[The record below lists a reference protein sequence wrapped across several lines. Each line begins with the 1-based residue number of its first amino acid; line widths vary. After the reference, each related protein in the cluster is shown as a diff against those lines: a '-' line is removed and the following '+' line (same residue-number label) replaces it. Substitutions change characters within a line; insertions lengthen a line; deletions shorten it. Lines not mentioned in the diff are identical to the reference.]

1 MSFGLVFTC
10 LYLIATFVRPQELFL
25 QLAGH
30 NIMDWL
36 GGLALGA
43 TLLDVLTGARPSLR
57 QVQTILLTFFVFW
70 SAFSIAAAWRWLGG
84 AVLALQALSVD
95 VFIFVLVAL
104 NAQRIGK
111 LDAIRY
117 VTIAAVLVTV
127 AVGLHAYYRG
137 PTESR
142 FVMTQRAR
150 AAESQGGALSRMGA
164 VFMGRT
170 AGSVADSEETGGGGA
185 PSDEDA
191 GDGERA
197 AAGPQVRRLRA
208 LGFLNDPNDFAQ
220 ALVALLPIAFLAWRP
235 RSPFRILLLV
245 LMPTA
250 VLLWAVWLTRS
261 RGGLIALVGLCWFAV
276 SERLTPRW
284 ASLMRWVGIA
294 GLLIV
299 LIVFFRSGADGS
311 AMGRLEAW
319 SAGLQMLKGSPV
331 WGVGFG
337 TFGEE
342 HELVAH
348 NSFVHCFAELGLVGY
363 FLWLGGIV
371 ATLWSLDRIRQSP
384 DVDPNARRWA
394 TALRASLVAFL
405 IGALFLSRT
414 YSVTLYF
421 LLGLATA
428 LAAGVSTARSPSGFS
443 MPLVKVAVRTASVLV
458 VSILLTYLVILVG
471 R

>member
-1 MSFGLVFTC
+1 MIFGLVFTS
-10 LYLIATFVRPQELFL
+10 LYLIATFLRPQELFPE
-25 QLAGH
+25 LAGY

-36 GGLALGA
+36 GALALVA
-43 TLLDVLTGARPSLR
+43 TLFDVLTGARPSVR
-57 QVQTILLTFFVFW
+57 HAQTILLAFFVFW
-70 SAFSIAAAWRWLGG
+70 SAFTVAAAWRWLGG
-84 AVLALQALSVD
+84 AAFAFQALSID
-95 VFIFVLVAL
+95 VFIFVLIVL
-104 NAQRIGK
+104 NGHRIGK
-111 LDAIRY
+111 LDVMRY
-117 VTIAAVLVTV
+117 VTVAAVLVTV
-127 AVGLHAYYRG
+127 AFGLRAYYRG

-150 AAESQGGALSRMGA
+150 SAESQGGVLSRMGA
-164 VFMGRT
+164 VLMGRT
-170 AGSVADSEETGGGGA
+170 AGSVVDGEETDPQGGFDGDVGG
-185 PSDEDA
+185 
-191 GDGERA
+191 GERA
-197 AAGPQVRRLRA
+197 QAGPRVRRLRA

-245 LMPTA
+245 LVPTA
-250 VLLWAVWLTRS
+250 VMLWAVWLTRS
-261 RGGLIALVGLCWFAV
+261 RGGLIALFGLCWFAV

-284 ASLMRWVGIA
+284 GSLMRWLGSF

-363 FLWLGGIV
+363 FLWLGAII
-371 ATLWSLDRIRQSP
+371 ATLWSLDRIRQTP
-384 DVDPNARRWA
+384 DVDPDAVRWA

-421 LLGLATA
+421 ILGLATA
-428 LAAGVSTARSPSGFS
+428 LAGAVSTAPSEFS
-443 MPLVKVAVRTASVLV
+443 MPLFKLAVRTASVLV